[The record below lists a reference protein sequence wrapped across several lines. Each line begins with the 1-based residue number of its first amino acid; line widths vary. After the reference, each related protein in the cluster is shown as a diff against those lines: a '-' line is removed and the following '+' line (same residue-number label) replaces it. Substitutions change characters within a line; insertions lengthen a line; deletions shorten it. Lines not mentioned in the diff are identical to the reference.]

1 MWTALVL
8 IWISS
13 SSLSESQANDSSYL
27 WHKLVKKNTSEE
39 TLDNKTSEKITT
51 MAVSPV
57 MLTRRTS
64 VADLK
69 LTSVIT
75 EEVVRTHVS
84 SPATVGG
91 TTGDAA
97 SGAPVTPAPTF
108 PQQTLSATT
117 AGLPSLDTP
126 RAQVPSSALPRT
138 PTPVTLA
145 THAQTTA
152 ATTANMSSS
161 TSSRD
166 PSKHTPESSTASHA
180 TPTSHQA
187 QGPTIQVTTRWPV
200 VNTTSRSTP
209 ALSNMTTESANTSSM
224 ALVSSTVGTTT
235 KAQAREPTANTMP
248 VLHPSLTP
256 GARGATSPTTQPSP
270 VPSTQGTSGPELPLT
285 PEQVE
290 TKASPGTVSTRPTPR
305 SSGDPKMPA
314 TDSCQLSTQGQYV
327 LVTTEPLTQSLEDK
341 TSLLVVLLFGVT
353 LFITVL
359 VLFALQAY
367 ESYKKKDYTQVD
379 YLING
384 MYADSEM

>member
-8 IWISS
+8 VWISS

-39 TLDNKTSEKITT
+39 TLDNKTSEKMTT

-57 MLTRRTS
+57 TLTRGTW

-69 LTSVIT
+69 RTSIIT

-84 SPATVGG
+84 SPTTARG

-97 SGAPVTPAPTF
+97 SRAPVMPVPSAPTF

-117 AGLPSLDTP
+117 TGLPSLSTP
-126 RAQVPSSALPRT
+126 LAQVPSSALPRI
-138 PTPVTLA
+138 PTLMTLA
-145 THAQTTA
+145 THAQTAA
-152 ATTANMSSS
+152 ATTANLNSSMSS
-161 TSSRD
+161 RG

-180 TPTSHQA
+180 PPTSPQA

-200 VNTTSRSTP
+200 INTTSRSTP
-209 ALSNMTTESANTSSM
+209 ALSNMTTESANTSSV

-235 KAQAREPTANTMP
+235 KAQAKEPTVP
-248 VLHPSLTP
+248 VLHPSPTP
-256 GARGATSPTTQPSP
+256 GAEAMPPTTQPSP
-270 VPSTQGTSGPELPLT
+270 SPSTQGTSGPRLPLT

-290 TKASPGTVSTRPTPR
+290 TKASPGTMSTRPTPR

-341 TSLLVVLLFGVT
+341 SSLLVVLLLGVT